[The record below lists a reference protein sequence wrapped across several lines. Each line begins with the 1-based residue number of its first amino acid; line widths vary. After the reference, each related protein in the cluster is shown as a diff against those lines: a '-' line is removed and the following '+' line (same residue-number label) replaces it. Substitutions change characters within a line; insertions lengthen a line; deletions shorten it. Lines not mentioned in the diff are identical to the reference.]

1 MVCNVCNVFVVETI
15 IISLMVSIVNSVAIC
30 ACLSEHSQAHVTV
43 LFFIIIILNSDFKL
57 TFTPQI
63 NTC

>member
-1 MVCNVCNVFVVETI
+1 MFVKVFVVETI

-43 LFFIIIILNSDFKL
+43 LFLLSLF
-57 TFTPQI
+57 
-63 NTC
+63 